1 MKKQVINHVKDFLSP
16 YLRSYRK
23 GFSTQYA
30 LLPLLEKWKKTIDNK
45 GFAGALLMDLS
56 KAFVTLN
63 HKVLIAKLHA
73 QGFDKES
80 LMLLLSYLSNR
91 WQRTKI
97 ETSFSSWTEILQSV
111 PQGSVV
117 GPLLFNS
124 YLND

>member
-1 MKKQVINHVKDFLSP
+1 
-16 YLRSYRK
+16 
-23 GFSTQYA
+23 
-30 LLPLLEKWKKTIDNK
+30 
-45 GFAGALLMDLS
+45 MD
-56 KAFVTLN
+56 
-63 HKVLIAKLHA
+63 LIAKLHA

-117 GPLLFNS
+117 CPLLFNS

>member
-1 MKKQVINHVKDFLSP
+1 
-16 YLRSYRK
+16 
-23 GFSTQYA
+23 
-30 LLPLLEKWKKTIDNK
+30 
-45 GFAGALLMDLS
+45 MD
-56 KAFVTLN
+56 
-63 HKVLIAKLHA
+63 LIAKLHA

-97 ETSFSSWTEILQSV
+97 KTSFSSWTEILQSV

-124 YLND
+124 FLND

>member
-1 MKKQVINHVKDFLSP
+1 M
-16 YLRSYRK
+16 
-23 GFSTQYA
+23 
-30 LLPLLEKWKKTIDNK
+30 
-45 GFAGALLMDLS
+45 LMD
-56 KAFVTLN
+56 
-63 HKVLIAKLHA
+63 LIAKLHA

-97 ETSFSSWTEILQSV
+97 KTSFSSWTEILQSV